1 MVNNTTTNT
10 ASATGTGANTNTQNT
25 TGAAQQPT
33 GSGTTALEQFG
44 EELDVQNLQYES
56 MDSTEPVDIT
66 NEDRFYGARQPIL
79 RGTSVGG
86 VPIFV
91 ANQALTPIGIL
102 DKKQKAIDEARKKR
116 AEQASKFKLEK
127 AQRLKNANYQ
137 KSFDE
142 AFNANTARFVNEAK
156 TIYGDNWTLALGSD
170 KTDVGRKYRQSLSNF
185 QTLKDRADQFTDR
198 AAEIKKRI
206 EAGDASVS
214 EKTARMVRE
223 VEGAIGSFSEG
234 KTVDLLGKMDQLNAS
249 VNIDNWLNDNIFPN
263 LKQIETKYL
272 SSLMTDKDYEEYKT
286 QISSHTKR
294 ILSQAK
300 ATAARLKKPNGV
312 FGWDDNITEED
323 IIDAI
328 TTRIGDYT
336 VTGPK
341 VVDKPAKPKGKDYT
355 DEDLSNRLAKLN
367 TISNPFAGGKSKY
380 KDPVTGQW
388 VNSNITTEAT
398 AIANELVNSKYEG
411 RIISGAEIKPAGENE
426 DLVNTVKSLFT
437 YYQDKGGYYASKDHK
452 ALVEKTIKESK
463 AKLIGSEYDDGTVS
477 GNVKSINFDEKEDNG
492 RKYGVA
498 TVSVQTPEGLKTV
511 DYPMDQANA
520 EAGFS
525 KMRDAFKVQY
535 PDANDRIELTLIPS
549 SGSDRF
555 ARKPVV
561 IDLSEPGAK
570 WTINGILNE
579 SSSEKVDIPTPDMQ
593 MREAGIAA
601 GAEQVNTTTTKNN
614 NQNPQKKE
622 EKPVSSTQEYTR
634 AEIEKLA
641 KDKNTTVDKL
651 VKWAKDNKGVTIVIK

>member
-263 LKQIETKYL
+263 LKQIEEKHL
-272 SSLMTDKDYEEYKT
+272 SGIMTDEDYKT
-286 QISSHTKR
+286 QINTHTKR
-294 ILSQAK
+294 ILSQAQGI
-300 ATAARLKKPNGV
+300 AQRLKKPNGV
-312 FGWDDNITEED
+312 FGFDDNIQEQD

-328 TTRIGDYT
+328 TQRIGDT
-336 VTGPK
+336 LLK
-341 VVDKPAKPKGKDYT
+341 V
-355 DEDLSNRLAKLN
+355 
-367 TISNPFAGGKSKY
+367 
-380 KDPVTGQW
+380 
-388 VNSNITTEAT
+388 
-398 AIANELVNSKYEG
+398 
-411 RIISGAEIKPAGENE
+411 
-426 DLVNTVKSLFT
+426 
-437 YYQDKGGYYASKDHK
+437 
-452 ALVEKTIKESK
+452 
-463 AKLIGSEYDDGTVS
+463 
-477 GNVKSINFDEKEDNG
+477 
-492 RKYGVA
+492 
-498 TVSVQTPEGLKTV
+498 LK
-511 DYPMDQANA
+511 
-520 EAGFS
+520 
-525 KMRDAFKVQY
+525 
-535 PDANDRIELTLIPS
+535 
-549 SGSDRF
+549 
-555 ARKPVV
+555 
-561 IDLSEPGAK
+561 
-570 WTINGILNE
+570 
-579 SSSEKVDIPTPDMQ
+579 
-593 MREAGIAA
+593 
-601 GAEQVNTTTTKNN
+601 
-614 NQNPQKKE
+614 
-622 EKPVSSTQEYTR
+622 
-634 AEIEKLA
+634 
-641 KDKNTTVDKL
+641 
-651 VKWAKDNKGVTIVIK
+651 